1 MVRLSWLFIFSNNRH
16 EKNLFI
22 LILRKTP
29 LLEPQVET
37 KEQLK
42 KKLNLFTEILPMEK
56 KTKKFQNII

>member
-1 MVRLSWLFIFSNNRH
+1 MVRLFWLFIFSNNRH

-29 LLEPQVET
+29 LLEPQAET
-37 KEQLK
+37 KEQPK